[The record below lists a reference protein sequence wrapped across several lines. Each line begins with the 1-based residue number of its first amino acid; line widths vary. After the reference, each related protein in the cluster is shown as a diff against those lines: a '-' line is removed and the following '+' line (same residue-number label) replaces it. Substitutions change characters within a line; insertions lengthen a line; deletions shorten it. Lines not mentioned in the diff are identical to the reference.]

1 MMKMLSGIVLNKAL
15 LYSLLFYSPLI
26 LVAQSFTGDW
36 SGNMQNANG
45 SLPAEMQLKIT
56 TNNSVDGLLTVL
68 ANGAKDNYTLKGNV
82 NATIATGT
90 LTYKDGT
97 IFNFSMQLTNEQIRQ
112 EISYNGQVILSGTFS
127 KQNANVSVA
136 SAPNADGLYRDPNL
150 VGKWEIQEN
159 YSSSGGF
166 YGGSSSAIVLNAD
179 GTIDDGGS
187 GSYVSGPNSSGKST
201 GEGNKMIAE
210 AKALGARWYTKD
222 NLFYWRLLVNGK
234 VTDVANSKYYIER
247 GALLLTDLKTGKKQ
261 LYYKK

>member
-1 MMKMLSGIVLNKAL
+1 MKK
-15 LYSLLFYSPLI
+15 LLFI
-26 LVAQSFTGDW
+26 LLSISHYAMAQSFTGDW
-36 SGNMQNANG
+36 SGNVQNVNG
-45 SLPAEMQLKIT
+45 SLPAEMQLKVL
-56 TNNSVDGLLTVL
+56 TNNSVDGQLIVF
-68 ANGAKDNYTLKGNV
+68 ANSAKDNYILKGSI
-82 NATIATGT
+82 NATTAAGT

-97 IFNFSMQLTNEQIRQ
+97 SFNFSMQLANGQIRQ
-112 EISYNGQVILSGTFS
+112 EISYNGQIILSGTFS
-127 KQNANVSVA
+127 KQNANTSVTN
-136 SAPNADGLYRDPNL
+136 APNADGLYRDPNL

-166 YGGSSSAIVLNAD
+166 YGGSSSVIVLNAD

-187 GSYVSGPNSSGKST
+187 GSYVSGPNSSGKSA
-201 GEGNKMIAE
+201 GGGNQMIAE

-222 NLFYWRLLVNGK
+222 KTFYWRLLVNGK

>member
-1 MMKMLSGIVLNKAL
+1 M
-15 LYSLLFYSPLI
+15 
-26 LVAQSFTGDW
+26 AQSFTGDW
-36 SGNMQNANG
+36 KGNVQNANG
-45 SLPAEMQLKIT
+45 SLLAEMQLKVSS
-56 TNNSVDGLLTVL
+56 NSSVEGQLTVL
-68 ANGAKDNYTLKGNV
+68 ANGAKDNYVLKASI

-97 IFNFSMQLTNEQIRQ
+97 IFNFSMQLTNGQIRQ
-112 EISYNGQVILSGTFS
+112 EISYNGQLILTGTFS
-127 KQNANVSVA
+127 KQNTNTSIVNTPS
-136 SAPNADGLYRDPNL
+136 SDGLYRDPNL
-150 VGKWEIQEN
+150 VGKWEIHEN

-166 YGGSSSAIVLNAD
+166 YGGSTSAIVLNAD

-247 GALLLTDLKTGKKQ
+247 GALLLTDLKTGRKQ

>member
-1 MMKMLSGIVLNKAL
+1 MKTQSGIVRNKIFL
-15 LYSLLFYSPLI
+15 SILLFYFPLMSI
-26 LVAQSFTGDW
+26 AQSFAGDW
-36 SGNMQNANG
+36 YGNVQNVNG
-45 SLPAEMQLKIT
+45 SLPAEMQLRASA
-56 TNNSVDGLLTVL
+56 NNSVDGQLTVL
-68 ANGAKDNYTLKGNV
+68 ANGTKDSYVLKGNI

-97 IFNFSMQLTNEQIRQ
+97 IFNFSMQLTSGQIRQ
-112 EISYNGQVILSGTFS
+112 EISYNGQIILNGTFS
-127 KQNANVSVA
+127 KQNLNANATITPS
-136 SAPNADGLYRDPNL
+136 SDGLYRDPNL

-159 YSSSGGF
+159 YSSTGGF

-201 GEGNKMIAE
+201 GGGNKMIAE

-222 NLFYWRLLVNGK
+222 NIFYWRLLVNGK

-247 GALLLTDLKTGKKQ
+247 GALLLTDLKTSKKQ

>member
-1 MMKMLSGIVLNKAL
+1 MKKLFFFF
-15 LYSLLFYSPLI
+15 LYISHYTI
-26 LVAQSFTGDW
+26 AQSFVGDW
-36 SGNMQNANG
+36 YGNVQNTNG
-45 SLPAEMQLKIT
+45 SLPAEMHLKILST
-56 TNNSVDGLLTVL
+56 TIEGQLIVS
-68 ANGAKDNYTLKGNV
+68 ANGAKDNYVLKGNI
-82 NATIATGT
+82 NGTIATGT

-97 IFNFSMQLTNEQIRQ
+97 IFNFSMQLANGQIRQ

-127 KQNANVSVA
+127 KQNANASVA
-136 SAPNADGLYRDPNL
+136 STPNSDGLYRDPNL

-166 YGGSSSAIVLNAD
+166 YGGATSAIVLNAD

-201 GEGNKMIAE
+201 GGGNKMIAE
-210 AKALGARWYTKD
+210 AKALGARWFTKD
-222 NLFYWRLLVNGK
+222 NIFYWRVLVNGK